1 MPTTVRPL
9 FTARSPRTTGLFTD
23 WTTVKNVR
31 VAVVAESFLPQVN
44 GVTNSVLRVLE
55 HLKAQGH
62 EAMVIAPAD
71 SKKTPR
77 QYLGFP
83 VETVAS
89 IGLPGYDVVRVVT
102 TSSHTVERH
111 LVHFKPDVIHLAAP
125 FVVGYKAA
133 SVGAKLGIPMV
144 GIYQTEIPS
153 YAVRY
158 NVPHAE
164 PLLWHHLCQTHSLA
178 TLNFAPSTF
187 AREQLLAHGIPR
199 VGVWSRG
206 VDAARFAPAKRSQ
219 RFRRRHAPGGER
231 LICYMGRLASEKR
244 VEDLRVLR
252 GIPDSKLIVIGDGPL
267 RAQLRA
273 VLPDATF
280 LGQLEGEDLAVALA
294 STDLFVH
301 TGELETFCQSIQE
314 AKASGLP
321 IIAPHRG
328 GPIDLVDQ
336 SRTGWLYKPGDLDA
350 MRSYAL
356 DLLGDDMKRQA
367 MGAAARQS
375 TLGRS
380 WFNICEEL
388 MGHYREAIRLAK
400 RRRLLAS

>member
-1 MPTTVRPL
+1 M
-9 FTARSPRTTGLFTD
+9 FTSSTK
-23 WTTVKNVR
+23 VEVVR
-31 VAVVAESFLPQVN
+31 VAIVAESFLPQIN

-62 EAMVIAPAD
+62 EALVIAPAD

-77 QYLGFP
+77 HYLGFP

-89 IGLPGYDVVRVVT
+89 IGLPGYEAVRVVT
-102 TSSHTVERH
+102 TTSHTIERH
-111 LVHFKPDVIHLAAP
+111 LSQFKPDVIHLAAP
-125 FVVGYKAA
+125 FVVGFKAA

-144 GIYQTEIPS
+144 AVYQTEIPS
-153 YAVRY
+153 YAARY

-164 PLLWHHLCQTHSLA
+164 PLLWHRLCQTHSLA

-187 AREQLLAHGIPR
+187 ARNQLIEHGIPR
-199 VGVWSRG
+199 VGVWGRG
-206 VDAARFAPAKRSQ
+206 VDSVRFDPAKRSQ
-219 RFRRRHAPGGER
+219 RFRRKYAPGDER

-244 VEDLRVLR
+244 VEDLRLLR
-252 GIPDSKLIVIGDGPL
+252 GIPDTRLLIIGDGPL
-267 RAQLRA
+267 RGRLEQLM
-273 VLPDATF
+273 PEATF
-280 LGQLEGEDLAVALA
+280 MGQLEGEDLPVALA
-294 STDLFVH
+294 SSDLFVH

-321 IIAPHRG
+321 IVAPHRG

-350 MRSYAL
+350 MRSAAL
-356 DLLGDDMKRQA
+356 DLLGDDMKRRA

-375 TLGRS
+375 TLGRT
-380 WFNICEEL
+380 WYNVCEEL
-388 MGHYREAIRLAK
+388 MGHYRDAIRLSR
-400 RRRLLAS
+400 RRRLTVS